1 MMNAITGSTIFFIV
15 MVMVVM
21 MMVQSSKIEK
31 KVERNEKIRK

>member
-1 MMNAITGSTIFFIV
+1 MMNAITGSAIFFIV